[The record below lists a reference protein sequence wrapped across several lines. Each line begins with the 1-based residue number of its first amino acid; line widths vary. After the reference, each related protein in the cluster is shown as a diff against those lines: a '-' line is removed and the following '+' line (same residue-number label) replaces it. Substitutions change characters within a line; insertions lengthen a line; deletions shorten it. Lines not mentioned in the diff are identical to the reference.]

1 MRRSW
6 RALLFMAR
14 NHFGDAPLLSTED
27 AAPAAHRQVRGGRDG
42 VCLLARREVAGGIAE
57 RALPAR
63 RMSQFHFI
71 SGLPRSGSTLLAALL
86 RQNPAVSAG
95 ISSPL
100 GTLFHST
107 RNAMGAWSETSVLL
121 DDAQR
126 ERILRGLF
134 ESYYADRQ
142 DRRIIFDTNRA
153 WCARLPALK
162 RLFPAAKVICCVRSV
177 AWIMDSIE
185 RLAREHPFHESRLW
199 NNDSERATVF
209 TRVDALAQNDRFV
222 GFAWSALK
230 EAVYGEHADSL
241 LLVDFDLLAAA
252 PQKVLDLIYDFIS
265 EPRFEHDL
273 ENIQFDE
280 PAFDQNLGLP
290 GLHRVRSKVAPV
302 RRATILPP
310 DLFARLDAMSFWRE
324 LGDSR
329 AHLIAAKPG

>member
-1 MRRSW
+1 
-6 RALLFMAR
+6 
-14 NHFGDAPLLSTED
+14 
-27 AAPAAHRQVRGGRDG
+27 
-42 VCLLARREVAGGIAE
+42 
-57 RALPAR
+57 
-63 RMSQFHFI
+63 MSRYHFI

-100 GTLFHST
+100 GPLFHAT
-107 RNAMGAWSETSVLL
+107 RNAMGAWTETSVLL

-134 ESYYADRQ
+134 DAYYADRA
-142 DRRIIFDTNRA
+142 DKRLILDTNRA

-162 RLFPAAKVICCVRSV
+162 RLFPDGKVICCVRSV

-185 RLAREHPFHESRLW
+185 RLTREHAFHESRLF

-209 TRVDALAQNDRFV
+209 TRVDALTQNDRFV

-241 LLVDFDLLAAA
+241 LLVDFDLLTAA
-252 PQKVLDLIYDFIS
+252 PGKVLDLVYDFLG
-265 EPRFEHDL
+265 EPRFQHDF
-273 ENIQFDE
+273 ENIAFDE

-290 GLHRVRSKVAPV
+290 GLHRVQPRVAPV
-302 RRATILPP
+302 RRRTVLPP
-310 DLFARLDAMSFWRE
+310 DLFARLDALSFWRD

-329 AHLIAAKPG
+329 ARIIAPTPAAPSQGKPA